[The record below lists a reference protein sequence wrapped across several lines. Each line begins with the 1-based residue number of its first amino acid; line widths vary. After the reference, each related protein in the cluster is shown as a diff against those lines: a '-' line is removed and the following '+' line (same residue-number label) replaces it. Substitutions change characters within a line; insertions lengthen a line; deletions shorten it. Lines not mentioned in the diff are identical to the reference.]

1 MDLIYGAGENDGM
14 EEEKKKKKKWSGK
27 RKAFWIFMV
36 CMVIVA
42 TLAGNRAA
50 AFKWKIQSTLNL
62 MDRDSSN
69 VIENVDKEFSVNTS
83 DTQSNGE
90 IINILLVGADKRSTW
105 KEDGRSDSCM
115 IATLDMKNEK
125 IKITS
130 IMRDIY
136 IDIPDKGKH
145 KFNAAYSYG
154 GVELLY
160 KTILSNFGVSVQG
173 YVVVDFEAFRKVID
187 TLGGVEI
194 NLTEE
199 EYSILMSRY
208 HRTSVLKLK
217 PGLNNMNGT
226 QALAYCRLRQ
236 DLKGD
241 FGRTERQRNV
251 LNQIFLSMKSKPISK
266 WYETAEAV
274 MPFISTDL
282 SNDEI
287 FSLLKN
293 VVFMGTTDVEQLRIP
308 VDGTYKNGSVNGQL
322 ILETDI
328 KANKKAINEY
338 IFGKDEIN

>member
-1 MDLIYGAGENDGM
+1 M
-14 EEEKKKKKKWSGK
+14 EQKKKKK
-27 RKAFWIFMV
+27 RKKKIFWIFIV
-36 CMVIVA
+36 CMCIA
-42 TLAGNRAA
+42 AGLAGNRAA

-62 MDRDSSN
+62 MDRDDSN
-69 VIENVDKEFSVNTS
+69 VIENVEKEFLS
-83 DTQSNGE
+83 DTSGDEKNNE

-115 IATLDMKNEK
+115 IATLDMKHEK

-130 IMRDIY
+130 IMRVIY
-136 IDIPDKGKH
+136 INIPDNGMH

-160 KTILSNFGVSVQG
+160 KTILSNFGISVQG

-194 NLTEE
+194 NLTDEE
-199 EYSILMSRY
+199 HSILMNRY

-241 FGRTERQRNV
+241 FGRTERQRYV
-251 LNQIFLSMKSKPISK
+251 LNQIFLSMKSQPISK

-274 MPFISTDL
+274 MPYISTDL
-282 SNDEI
+282 SNDKI
-287 FSLLKN
+287 FSLLKD

-322 ILETDI
+322 ILEIDFE
-328 KANKKAINEY
+328 ANKKAMNEY